1 MLLMALLQDAF
12 GSPAMSTIELLI
24 SAVIVCLAG
33 VVRGVTGF
41 GGAMIMSP
49 LLALLIGPQA
59 AVLIAL
65 LLEGFAP
72 LPLLPA
78 VARIANW
85 KVMKPIILGA
95 FLAAPVGGWLL
106 AHVEARLMSKAI
118 AGVVLSFAFIM
129 LMGVQIRARSTIGT
143 RIAVGGV
150 GGVLVGATSMGG
162 PPVILYLMS
171 SGESLPVL
179 RANLMIYVAAAS
191 FAGLAAMAITNVLDL
206 DIIIAALALAPVY
219 LASAWFGGRLF
230 RLVNE
235 RLFRRVTLL
244 LLIAVST
251 VILVTV

>member
-1 MLLMALLQDAF
+1 
-12 GSPAMSTIELLI
+12 MSTIDILI

-49 LLALLIGPQA
+49 LLAILIGPQA

-85 KVMKPIILGA
+85 KVMRPIIAGA
-95 FLAAPVGGWLL
+95 FVAAPLGGLLL
-106 AHVEARLMSKAI
+106 AHVEASLMSKVI
-118 AGVVLSFAFIM
+118 AVVVLSFALIM
-129 LMGVQIRARSTIGT
+129 LLGVQIRARTSVSA
-143 RIAVGGV
+143 RLAVGGI

-162 PPVILYLMS
+162 PPVILYLIS

-179 RANLMIYVAAAS
+179 RANLMVYVAAAS
-191 FAGLAAMAITNVLDL
+191 FAGLAAMGITSVLDPGVVFTA
-206 DIIIAALALAPVY
+206 IALAPVY
-219 LASAWFGGRLF
+219 LASAWIGGRLF
-230 RLVNE
+230 RYVNE
-235 RLFRRVTLL
+235 RIFRRVTLL
-244 LLIAVST
+244 LLITVSA
-251 VILVTV
+251 VILVAA